1 MASKRFPLGKTY
13 AKVVRLSRWFYLLW
27 ALVWLLFLGAALA
40 SEEAGVAIPAF
51 FTAVFLLFAALAQ
64 YVTRRDAQARAD
76 APTRE
81 QRQAPGTA

>member
-27 ALVWLLFLGAALA
+27 ALVLLLLLGAALA
-40 SEEAGVAIPAF
+40 SEETGVAI
-51 FTAVFLLFAALAQ
+51 TAAFLLFAALAQ

-76 APTRE
+76 TSARD
-81 QRQAPGTA
+81 QRQVPGTA